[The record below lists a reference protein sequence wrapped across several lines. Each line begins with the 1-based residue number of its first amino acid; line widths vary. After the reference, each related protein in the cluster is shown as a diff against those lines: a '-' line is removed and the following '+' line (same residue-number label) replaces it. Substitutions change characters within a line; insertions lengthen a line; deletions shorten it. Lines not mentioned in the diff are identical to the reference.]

1 MGRLDGKIAIITGG
15 ASGIGAATAI
25 KLGSEGATVIVTDIQ
40 DDKGQDVA
48 GSITNAGGKAVYMNH
63 DVTDEAAWERVV
75 KDTVDQFGGVHI
87 LFNNAGFAI
96 PGSTFDMTLEDWR
109 RQMAVNL
116 DGVFL
121 GAKHTVP
128 AMATSGGGS
137 MIITSSI
144 AGLKG
149 SPNLSAYS
157 ASKGAVRLFSKSVAR
172 ECAARGDNVRVNS
185 IHPGIIETPIWAQ
198 MSENGDPQPVIDQ
211 LAANASTNIPLGRL
225 GTAEDIANTVLFL
238 ASDESDYITG
248 QEFVIDGGMTS

>member
-15 ASGIGAATAI
+15 ASGIGAATAM
-25 KLGSEGATVIVTDIQ
+25 KFGSEGATVIVTDIQ

-87 LFNNAGFAI
+87 LFNNAGFAV

>member
-1 MGRLDGKIAIITGG
+1 MGRLDGKVAIITGG
-15 ASGIGAATAI
+15 ASGIGAATAM
-25 KLGSEGATVIVTDIQ
+25 KFGSEGATVIVTDIQ

-87 LFNNAGFAI
+87 LFNNAGFAV

-128 AMATSGGGS
+128 AMASSGGGS